1 MSLTVVIA
9 DTLPPVAVEA
19 ITRHG
24 WHAVVTAGQPPDA
37 LHAALG
43 TADALV
49 VRSATKVTADLIA
62 RAPRLRVIARAGT
75 GVDTIDVPAATA
87 RGIVVMN
94 SPGANAVSVAELTMG
109 LMLSLVRR
117 LPAADASMKAA
128 EWQKS
133 RFSGWELRGRTLGLV
148 GFGKIGQEVARRARA
163 FEMTVVAHDPYI
175 SGDVARDLGVTL
187 VDLDDVMARADVLS
201 LHAPRSAETR
211 HLIDRERL
219 AKCRPGL
226 FLINTARGE
235 LVDSAALLEA
245 LESGRV
251 RGAALDVHEVEPPT
265 DHALPSHPNVIA
277 TPHIAAS
284 TEEGQERASLEAVGA
299 MCEFLLSG
307 RIRNAVNAPA
317 VPPELHERL
326 APFIDV
332 AARLGRFAG
341 RMAGAPMVGVG
352 VRTYG
357 ALTGLPAA
365 PLTDAALTGVFD
377 AIGVSHV
384 TVINARGTAADR
396 GVEVVESQSSRAH
409 RYGDAISLKLHTTA
423 GECWLEGTS
432 IAAGQPRLLR
442 VGDVLLDA
450 PLSGTILL
458 VENDDQPGVVG
469 AVGTLLGSRGVNI
482 ATFNLGRSGG
492 AAVGIVTVES
502 ASLEDESA
510 RSAIADAL
518 SALPGVRR
526 VRWIDV
532 EGRRAPGTNS
542 ADEWMERMS
551 E

>member
-1 MSLTVVIA
+1 MPPRIVVA
-9 DTLPPVAVEA
+9 DTLPPVALDA
-19 ITRHG
+19 MARFG
-24 WHAVVTAGQPPDA
+24 WHVDVTSGQPPA
-37 LHAALG
+37 TLHAALAA
-43 TADALV
+43 ADALV

-75 GVDTIDVPAATA
+75 GVDTIDVTAATA

-128 EWQKS
+128 QWQKN
-133 RFSGWELRGRTLGLV
+133 RFSGWELRGRMLGLV

-163 FEMTVVAHDPYI
+163 FEMTVVACDPYI

-187 VDLDDVMARADVLS
+187 LDVDDVIARADVLS
-201 LHAPRSAETR
+201 LHAPRAPETH
-211 HLIDRERL
+211 HLINRERL

-284 TEEGQERASLEAVGA
+284 TEEGQARASLEAVGA
-299 MCEFLLSG
+299 MCEFLSSG
-307 RIRNAVNAPA
+307 RIRNAVNAPTL
-317 VPPELHERL
+317 PPELHNRL
-326 APFIDV
+326 APFVDV

-341 RMAGAPMVGVG
+341 RVADAPMIGVG
-352 VRTYG
+352 LRTYG
-357 ALTGLPAA
+357 ALTGLPVA
-365 PLTDAALTGVFD
+365 PLTDAALAGIFD
-377 AIGVSHV
+377 AIGVSGV
-384 TVINARGTAADR
+384 TVVNARRTAADR
-396 GVEVVESQSSRAH
+396 GVEVIESQSSRAH

-423 GECWLEGTS
+423 GECWLEGT
-432 IAAGQPRLLR
+432 AVAGQPRLLR
-442 VGDVLLDA
+442 VGHVVLDA
-450 PLSGTILL
+450 PLAGTILL
-458 VENDDQPGVVG
+458 IENDDRPGVVG
-469 AVGTLLGSRGVNI
+469 AVGTLLGAHGVNI

-492 AAVGIVTVES
+492 AAVGVVTVES
-502 ASLEDESA
+502 AALEDDAAGRE
-510 RSAIADAL
+510 IAAAL
-518 SALPGVRR
+518 ASLPGIRR

-532 EGRRAPGTNS
+532 EQRREPDGQDVSDVRTPA
-542 ADEWMERMS
+542 RS